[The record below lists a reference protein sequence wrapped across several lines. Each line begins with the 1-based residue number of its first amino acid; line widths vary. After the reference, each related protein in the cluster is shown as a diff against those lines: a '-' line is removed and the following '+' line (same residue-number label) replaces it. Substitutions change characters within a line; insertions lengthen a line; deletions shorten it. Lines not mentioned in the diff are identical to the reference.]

1 MINKPKALRK
11 GDRIGVVAP
20 SSPVRNR
27 ELIGKVETT
36 IEKMGFKPVMYPS
49 CYEIHGFLS
58 GTDKVRAEDINNA
71 FEDKNIDGVL
81 CLRGGYGTPRILAL
95 LDYNI
100 IKANPKVFLGYSD
113 ITGLHMAL
121 NKICRMVTFH
131 GPTGT
136 SDCFF
141 EDDKISYSKHIL
153 SRNVFETKPL
163 GIVKNPER
171 EEIVTV
177 NGGQAEGEI
186 IGGNLSLLV
195 STLGSQYEVDT
206 KEKIFFIEEVGEYNY
221 KIDRMLNSLALAG
234 KFKDCAGVILGTW
247 KGCTKEHEKYS
258 LDLTTMFN
266 EIIKPFGK
274 PVINNF
280 RAGHV
285 NPQITIP
292 FGTKVRLDA
301 NKKEVEFLESACV

>member
-1 MINKPKALRK
+1 MINKPKALK
-11 GDRIGVVAP
+11 TGDKIGVVAP

-27 ELIGKVETT
+27 ELISIVETT
-36 IEKMGFKPVMYPS
+36 IENMGFKPIMYPS

-71 FEDKNIDGVL
+71 FGNNDIDGIL
-81 CLRGGYGTPRILAL
+81 CLRGGYGTPRILSM
-95 LDYNI
+95 LDYSI
-100 IKANPKVFLGYSD
+100 IKNNPKVFIGYSD
-113 ITGLHMAL
+113 ITGIHMVL

-136 SDCFF
+136 SDCFI
-141 EDDKISYSKHIL
+141 ENNKNSYTKQIL
-153 SRNVFETKPL
+153 SKNIFKTKPL
-163 GIVKNPER
+163 GIVENLGD

-195 STLGSQYEVDT
+195 STLGSSYEIDT
-206 KEKIFFIEEVGEYNY
+206 KGKIFFIEEVGEYNY

-234 KFKDCAGVILGTW
+234 KFEDCNGVILGTW
-247 KGCTKEHEKYS
+247 KGCSKEHDKYS
-258 LDLTTMFN
+258 LDLITMFN

-301 NKKEVEFLESACV
+301 DKKEVEFLESACI